1 MNITS
6 TNTMIFAKEYNGK
19 TYYRAGLSSKKQDG
33 SYESAYIDVK
43 LPKGVALNDKSKIDI
58 TKGFLSF
65 YKNKEN
71 KDVFYIVIQELRS
84 EYENYNTNKTKEEK
98 KEEDVYANFGTSIK
112 AEDLDDGLE
121 LPF

>member
-6 TNTMIFAKEYNGK
+6 NNTMIFARDFEGK
-19 TYYRAGLSSKKQDG
+19 THYRAGLSSKKQDG
-33 SYESAYIDVK
+33 TYENGYIDVR
-43 LPKGVALNDKSKIDI
+43 LPKDVSLVDKSKIDI

-65 YKNKEN
+65 YKNKDG
-71 KDVFYIVIQELRS
+71 KDVFYIVVQELRT
-84 EYENYNTNKTKEEK
+84 EYENYNLKKENKEEQK
-98 KEEDVYANFGTSIK
+98 EDVYANFGTSIK

>member
-6 TNTMIFAKEYNGK
+6 NNTMIFRKEENGK
-19 TYYRAGLSSKKQDG
+19 VHYRAGLSSKKQDG
-33 SYESAYIDVK
+33 SYDNGYIDVK
-43 LPKGVALNDKSKIDI
+43 LPKGIELADKTKINI

-65 YKNKEN
+65 YNYKDKEGKNKTIW
-71 KDVFYIVIQELRS
+71 YIVIQEYS
-84 EYENYNTNKTKEEK
+84 AVGEVKKEK
-98 KEEDVYANFGTSIK
+98 KEDDVYANFGTSIK